1 MTFMDRTD
9 AGRQLAERLTGRI
22 DRPAVVLALPRG
34 GVPVA
39 VEVAEALDMPLEVI
53 GVRKVGAP
61 WQPELG
67 LGAVA
72 EGGGVYLDER
82 GLRQYGIRQED
93 LSDAIDEKRREVA
106 QNVARYRGDRPL
118 PDLKDRTVIV
128 VDDGLATGV
137 TARAAVRAV
146 RNLGAQRV
154 VLAIPVCS
162 ATGLDDLAREA
173 DEVVCV
179 LAPEHFAAVG
189 QWYDNFDQVND
200 DEVLDAL
207 ARTDHAHAG
216 SR

>member
-1 MTFMDRTD
+1 MDRTD
-9 AGRQLAERLTGRI
+9 AGHQLAERLKGRI

-39 VEVAEALDMPLEVI
+39 VEVAEALDAPLEVM
-53 GVRKVGAP
+53 GVRKIGAP

-72 EGGGVYLDER
+72 EGGGVYLDEH
-82 GLRQYGIRQED
+82 GLRQFGIRGEE
-93 LSDAIDEKRREVA
+93 LADAIDEKRREVA
-106 QNVARYRGDRPL
+106 SSIARYRGDRPL
-118 PDLKDRTVIV
+118 PDLKDLTVIV

-162 ATGLDDLAREA
+162 ATGRDDLAQEA
-173 DEVVCV
+173 DDVVAV
-179 LAPEHFAAVG
+179 LTPERFAAVG
-189 QWYDNFDQVND
+189 QWYHNFDQVND
-200 DEVLDAL
+200 DEVLAAL
-207 ARTDHAHAG
+207 KRTGQVGAS